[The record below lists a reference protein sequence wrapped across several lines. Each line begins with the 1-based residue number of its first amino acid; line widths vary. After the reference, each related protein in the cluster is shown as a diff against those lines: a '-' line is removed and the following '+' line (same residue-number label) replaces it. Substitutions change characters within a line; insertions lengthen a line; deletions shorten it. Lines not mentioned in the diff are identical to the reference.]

1 MANNKIIYMAM
12 CGDII
17 HHGHINILIE
27 ARKYG
32 NVIVGLLSDEA
43 IESYKA
49 KPLLNYSQRE
59 IIVRNLK
66 GVYDV
71 VKQNTLS
78 YITNLMLFMP
88 DFVIHGDD
96 WKKGVQEKIR
106 NEVIDTISLWDG
118 RLIEI
123 PYTKNISS
131 TLIKQYYET

>member
-1 MANNKIIYMAM
+1 MAM

-17 HHGHINILIE
+17 HHGHINVLIE

-32 NVIVGLLSDEA
+32 DVIIGLLSDEA
-43 IESYKA
+43 IESYKR
-49 KPLLNYSQRE
+49 KPLLNYYQRE